1 MLGNFLIV
9 DDSEPFLCLYFLT
22 WCLQMRVKSKE
33 NMVGQKSELPP
44 RMLQA
49 GPSSGSSPTEIKK
62 RLKTGLDCLQKG
74 LSILEVLLT
83 VYYWSLM
90 LKVFCSYNL
99 KAASS
104 RRLWKNQRSHWLNW
118 LHLLTPYLWDFE
130 KLPLNTLIR
139 RVNEHDAAVDIVW
152 FAFRKYIICIV
163 ESMIQRS

>member
-1 MLGNFLIV
+1 MLGNWWTFWLSMMV
-9 DDSEPFLCLYFLT
+9 GEPLMYLYFIT
-22 WCLQMRVKSKE
+22 WCLQMRVKSNE

-83 VYYWSLM
+83 VYYWSL
-90 LKVFCSYNL
+90 LKVFCSCNL
-99 KAASS
+99 KEALS
-104 RRLWKNQRSHWLNW
+104 RRLWKNQRSLWLNW

-130 KLPLNTLIR
+130 KLQLNTLKR
-139 RVNEHDAAVDIVW
+139 RVYSLVLIDWKVTLAVVLS
-152 FAFRKYIICIV
+152 
-163 ESMIQRS
+163 E